1 MKLEPMIYYDHRIRP
16 VRIADGVY
24 RGIPFYVLSLGTHPC
39 AYVDIAP
46 AGITGINP
54 NDIACHGGVT
64 YTNNRLK
71 TVGHEGSFIG
81 WDYTHW
87 GDYSGCL
94 GAINGYAFVDDKR
107 WTTLEVVAE
116 CKRVIDQ
123 IFEIWEGEN
132 ANDSEMA
139 EKAENQEDL

>member
-1 MKLEPMIYYDHRIRP
+1 MKLEPMIYYDHSIKA

-46 AGITGINP
+46 AGITGIDP

-64 YTNNRLK
+64 YVDERLI
-71 TVGHEGSFIG
+71 TVEHKGRFIG
-81 WDYTHW
+81 WDYCHCM
-87 GDYSGCL
+87 DY
-94 GAINGYAFVDDKR
+94 NGYLAARNEYAFGVWKK
-107 WTTLEVVAE
+107 WTTQEMVVE
-116 CKRVIDQ
+116 CKSVIDQ
-123 IFEIWEGEN
+123 IFKIWRCEN